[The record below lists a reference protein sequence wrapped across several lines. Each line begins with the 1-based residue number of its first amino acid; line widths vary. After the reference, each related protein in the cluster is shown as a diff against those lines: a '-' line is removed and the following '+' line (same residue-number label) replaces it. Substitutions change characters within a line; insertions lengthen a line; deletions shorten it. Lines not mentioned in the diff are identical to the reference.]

1 MLELT
6 YNSEIEFI
14 FYNPEEHKFYNT
26 IDGEIIE
33 LKLTQ
38 KADLDYN
45 NNHIFNR
52 INFKYKDNP
61 NDYNA
66 EAKYFECIQKFIQ
79 DLSFLDDDNQNP
91 LNTILNKINEIVE
104 KDGLNFETCLD
115 FKNGI
120 IDYPEKNK
128 VFIYKDKQNNFIAIT
143 HKNDHLIEEKPIF
156 QYYNLNTE
164 KRLKTFNTNKLI
176 LGYYYCLSLKIMK
189 IPGKKKKKMKFN
201 IPPLP
206 KHSEKF
212 IRLKTKK

>member
-14 FYNPEEHKFYNT
+14 FYNPEEYKFYNT
-26 IDGEIIE
+26 IVGEIIE
-33 LKLTQ
+33 LNLTQ

-79 DLSFLDDDNQNP
+79 DLGFLNDDNQNQ

-156 QYYNLNTE
+156 QYYNLNIE
-164 KRLKTFNTNKLI
+164 K
-176 LGYYYCLSLKIMK
+176 KIEN
-189 IPGKKKKKMKFN
+189 F
-201 IPPLP
+201 
-206 KHSEKF
+206 
-212 IRLKTKK
+212 